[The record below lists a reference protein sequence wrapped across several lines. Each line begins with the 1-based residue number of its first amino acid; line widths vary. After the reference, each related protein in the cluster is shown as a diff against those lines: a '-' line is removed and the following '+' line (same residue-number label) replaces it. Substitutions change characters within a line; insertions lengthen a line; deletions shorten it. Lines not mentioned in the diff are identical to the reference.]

1 MLAAGKIFENLPIF
15 IGFGALFHQSGN
27 PPAPPDPPPKKL
39 IGFLLLTKMIF
50 LDNFFGPGSVDPKNP

>member
-1 MLAAGKIFENLPIF
+1 MLAAGKNFEILLIF
-15 IGFGALFHQSGN
+15 IGFGDFSINLATPV
-27 PPAPPDPPPKKL
+27 PPSKKL